1 MASQN
6 LFEKYGIKDVC
17 DVTFYK
23 IEQKEE
29 AYESQRKITEGSILR
44 SCLELRN
51 VYPLDQNGVGIEEGF
66 KAYVFEDATILS
78 NKTYTDLEDDPETQA
93 YDPSI
98 ETEVHHEFS
107 YEEQVCQLFAKR
119 QNIIKKT
126 GVRYQ
131 FNAATMFDGF
141 EFNDEFAADPYSK
154 EKVVV
159 VGLVDKFT
167 ETTYDIEEIDAAIL
181 NLKTP
186 VTAKAY
192 DVTYDDYAELV
203 VEDEMGYY
211 NPKYLG
217 HDLVINQDGTK
228 SITHYVPKSAN
239 SYANLVTN
247 PDKAIA
253 NAVMWDEGVHESIN
267 DAIEALRQKQLIV
280 DQGGE
285 NAVAGINAI
294 EGGYRVSGDHPDAGG
309 TDITPTND
317 YQFSVDGVQVDDV
330 HSKYNLASVNDAVAE
345 IAGLGTAQNKTLHV
359 DLTTGTVNAESS
371 NRAIY
376 VKVDGAVDTDT
387 GSYIYLLTNV
397 NAKKLS
403 NDTVGIFRF
412 IDKKGN
418 EVFYQDK
425 IFAGTKYLALVI
437 IGTSGLIFVVNRNG
451 RKDLTKVAWMVTE
464 GNFVTNNQAK
474 ELVKSGLIHT
484 TEVTVN
490 NETFEAT
497 CTVKDIKVHKTVK
510 KVKRYKPVLF
520 LDTLKVSTLS
530 TTAQEVFATGGH
542 GNAQLM
548 GWDFGKEITLTLQDA
563 LFTPASMAAMFGT
576 DGSEFAKANKPVKK
590 LDRTT
595 KQTAARNFI
604 VPGGNANGFPSEAD
618 MVACT
623 VFIDPATMEP
633 YADGTPIAEG
643 EEFIKF
649 TRSVA
654 YDGES
659 LGNMIEIS
667 ADKFPGTYKVVGDT
681 YIKSK
686 STGEEQRFQIN
697 IPEAK
702 LGGEQTL
709 TLQADGDPA
718 VFDMEL
724 KVLRPDDKVMVR
736 LIQYDVV
743 DNEEQNDGSTMVK
756 DTENLDILDDAEL
769 FKTSLD
775 GEVDKDAIG
784 ATEY

>member
-29 AYESQRKITEGSILR
+29 AYESQRKITSGSVLR
-44 SCLELRN
+44 SCLQLME
-51 VYPLDQNGVGIEEGF
+51 VYPLENGVGAEDGF
-66 KAYVFEDATILS
+66 KAYVFTDATIRTGV
-78 NKTYTDLEDDPETQA
+78 TYEA
-93 YDPSI
+93 S
-98 ETEVHHEFS
+98 HEFT
-107 YEEQVCQLFAKR
+107 YPEQICQLFAKR
-119 QNIIKKT
+119 QNLITKS
-126 GVRYQ
+126 GVRYS
-131 FNAATMFDGF
+131 FNTTNIFGDIV
-141 EFNDEFAADPYSK
+141 FNDQFAANPKSK

-159 VGLVDKFT
+159 VGLTDCFT
-167 ETTYDIEEIDAAIL
+167 EDSYDIEEIDKTIL
-181 NLKTP
+181 DLKTP

-192 DVTYDDYAELV
+192 DVTYSDYAELV
-203 VEDEMGYY
+203 IEDEMGYY
-211 NPKYLG
+211 NPAYLG
-217 HDLVINQDGTK
+217 KAIDKTTTPYTLTPFN
-228 SITHYVPKSAN
+228 P
-239 SYANLVTN
+239 SYAEEVANVDAAL
-247 PDKAIA
+247 A
-253 NAVMWDEGVHESIN
+253 NAVMWGDGVHNSIN
-267 DAIEALRQKQLIV
+267 DAIDALKQERLIL
-280 DQGGE
+280 DQGSGS
-285 NAVAGINAI
+285 ATSGIASI
-294 EGGYRVSGDHPDAGG
+294 TGGYKVSDDKPLAGDTDLTEDNDYTYGSTGETSKYKLSAVNEAIAKIASSVSGQSVSVGISSDAE
-309 TDITPTND
+309 
-317 YQFSVDGVQVDDV
+317 V
-330 HSKYNLASVNDAVAE
+330 
-345 IAGLGTAQNKTLHV
+345 
-359 DLTTGTVNAESS
+359 S

-376 VKVDGAVDTDT
+376 VKVGGAVDTDA

-397 NAKKLS
+397 KAKSLAS
-403 NDTVGIFRF
+403 DDAGIFKF
-412 IDKKGN
+412 TDKKGN
-418 EVFYQDK
+418 TVYYQDR

-437 IGTSGLIFVVNRNG
+437 VGTAGLIFVVNRNG
-451 RKDLTKVAWMVTE
+451 NKNLTKVAWMASDN
-464 GNFVTNNQAK
+464 GFVTNNQASA
-474 ELVKSGLIHT
+474 LVKSGLIHT

-497 CTVKDIKVHKTVK
+497 CTVKDIVIHKTVK

-590 LDRTT
+590 LDRVT
-595 KQTAARNFI
+595 KQTAARSFI
-604 VPGGNANGFPSEAD
+604 VPGGNADGYPSEAD
-618 MVACT
+618 MYACT

-709 TLQADGDPA
+709 TLQADGDPS